1 MRLVLLAAATA
12 IISTPAV
19 AAQGKTYSLSKAEA
33 RQAMQD
39 YVACSVKAAPDL
51 ASKAVIEDWGTEQ
64 IVGDG
69 SALLTPGC
77 TKAAGFIAQLRFQ
90 PEIFRGMMAEQLALR
105 DPSIAPT
112 KEAVAALPILAY
124 RESWPVKKVD
134 AKGRLVDSDGIKRQ
148 EDAIAK
154 RGAAIIGAKIAACL
168 IKQDPAQV
176 PALFATK
183 LDSAEEMAAIKT
195 LAGGLPQCVPAGAK
209 FSFDRAAFRSSLA
222 TSYYRLAMAA
232 KGVTWAGDS
241 AASN

>member
-105 DPSIAPT
+105 GHHATRIQRCDDLRRRSCAQLLTTRRTRAVWCIVTSRAPF
-112 KEAVAALPILAY
+112 
-124 RESWPVKKVD
+124 
-134 AKGRLVDSDGIKRQ
+134 LVDSR
-148 EDAIAK
+148 AV
-154 RGAAIIGAKIAACL
+154 R
-168 IKQDPAQV
+168 
-176 PALFATK
+176 
-183 LDSAEEMAAIKT
+183 
-195 LAGGLPQCVPAGAK
+195 GGLPLAV
-209 FSFDRAAFRSSLA
+209 DRARALSVAPAFV
-222 TSYYRLAMAA
+222 
-232 KGVTWAGDS
+232 GAGS
-241 AASN
+241 AGSQDNH